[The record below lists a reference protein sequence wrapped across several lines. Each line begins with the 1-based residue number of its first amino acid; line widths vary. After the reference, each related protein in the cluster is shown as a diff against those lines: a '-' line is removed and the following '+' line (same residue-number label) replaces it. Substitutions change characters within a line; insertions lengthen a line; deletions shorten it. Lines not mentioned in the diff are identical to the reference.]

1 MKLARLLPL
10 VALMTLL
17 SSCGGSKYSFDF
29 VNSLYEPVTPA
40 VASSPYASRLAD
52 CTFNASRS
60 TPCTLNELPFIGLDS
75 SRITIDSVMNHVLAS
90 QPWMSERFRQLL
102 ETLPDD
108 VLQMM
113 KPVTAI
119 VITGKVRPSYYRA
132 LTGAI
137 YIDPQNL
144 WTTQDELNTINHTP
158 DYRNVYASRLNIS
171 TLWRYAKDNTYA
183 YKYYALDSTETRT
196 IDDIKLPFFA
206 LLVHEMSHAGDYVPP
221 GKLSTIRKDIPFY
234 EAILQLDKEWINTR
248 LYSVYPLHS
257 SLWKGLAEVWYAGKE
272 PSSQQLAL
280 TPIDVAGEFSDD
292 RASDDY
298 AYHTR
303 TEDVAMLT
311 EETLMAI
318 YHGVQRDYAI
328 TNTPQVENPTSADYQ
343 VGWGQRGRIGEP
355 RVREAAAFV
364 LGELLPGVD
373 FSASLQTLA
382 APTQM
387 TVGATWADNLTL
399 GSRTRKVPLS
409 PRDQNRPATGD
420 IERL

>member
-1 MKLARLLPL
+1 MKLAGILPL
-10 VALMTLL
+10 VACMALL
-17 SSCGGSKYSFDF
+17 SSCGGGGYSFDF

-40 VASSPYASRLAD
+40 VASSPHASALAD
-52 CTFNASRS
+52 CTFNASRNTS
-60 TPCTLNELPFIGLDS
+60 CSLNELPFIGLDS
-75 SRITIDSVMNHVLAS
+75 SRVTVDSVMNHVVAS

-102 ETLPDD
+102 ETLPPD

-137 YIDPQNL
+137 YLDPQNL
-144 WTTQDELNTINHTP
+144 WTTQAELNSINRTP
-158 DYRNVYASRLNIS
+158 DYRNAYASKLKIS
-171 TLWRYAKDNTYA
+171 TLWRYAKDNAYA
-183 YKYYALDSTETRT
+183 YKYYPLDSTETRT

-206 LLVHEMSHAGDYVPP
+206 LIVHEMAHAGDYAPP
-221 GKLSTIRKDIPFY
+221 GKLSEIRKDIPLY
-234 EAILQLDKEWINTR
+234 EAILKLDKDWINTR
-248 LYSVYPLHS
+248 LYSTNPLHS
-257 SLWKGLAEVWYAGKE
+257 SLWDGLARVWFEGRD
-272 PSSQQLAL
+272 PSSEQLAL
-280 TPIDVAGEFSDD
+280 TTGDVSGEFSDD
-292 RASDDY
+292 RASDSY
-298 AYHTR
+298 SYHTG

-311 EETLMAI
+311 EEALMAI

-328 TNTPQVENPTSADYQ
+328 TPTPQVENPTSADYQ

-373 FSASLQTLA
+373 FSGNLQDLA
-382 APTQM
+382 APIQM
-387 TVGATWADNLTL
+387 TAGATWVDNLNP
-399 GSRTRKVPLS
+399 GNRTRRPLIS
-409 PRDQNRPATGD
+409 PRDRNRPATGD